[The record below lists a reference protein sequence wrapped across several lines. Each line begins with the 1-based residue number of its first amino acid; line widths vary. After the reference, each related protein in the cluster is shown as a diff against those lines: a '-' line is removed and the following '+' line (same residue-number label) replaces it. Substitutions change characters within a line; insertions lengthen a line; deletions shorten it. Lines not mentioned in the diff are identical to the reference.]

1 MISKFE
7 YNKLKRKRSEI
18 SSHLALNEAQASKLI
33 KEQAEIEEEVSQKRK
48 FVKITNPKPSS
59 QLNLYTF
66 FSKKPKDKDI
76 ENPSLG
82 QDSLNPLSTGAIG
95 ATVEVVNDEP
105 ADEEQKENDDH
116 EDQSAKKLLGITW
129 SEKVKA
135 EALEMM
141 KTMSIVQVYDA
152 FKQRVPISNTVI
164 FLV

>member
-33 KEQAEIEEEVSQKRK
+33 KEQAEIEEELSQKQK

-82 QDSLNPLSTGAIG
+82 QDSLNPLSTGA
-95 ATVEVVNDEP
+95 TVELVNDEP

-116 EDQSAKKLLGITW
+116 EDQSAKKLLRITW